1 MTERGRPEQLGIP
14 VRRHKS
20 DVLIVGGGA
29 AGTMAA
35 FECADAGV
43 SVIQATKGRAT
54 SGTTTVARGGF
65 AAAMGEDDSPELHLQ
80 DILTHGGELI
90 DPALARV
97 WVHDII
103 DVVHD
108 LESWGAEFVRGAD
121 GRLDLKMFPSH
132 SRARACH
139 HYDTTG
145 NMITKV
151 LSKKLRADARIER
164 HSFTSVVDLIK
175 RDGRVVGAW
184 GIDYGAGTLVVYH
197 AQQVILSTG
206 GGSGLFYVNDN
217 PPQVTGDGY
226 VLGFRA
232 GAALLGIEMIDFQAM
247 CCSPKELFGFA
258 PHPTGFI
265 NAGAVFRNREGEA
278 FLKRYFPDT
287 AEKSTRSEVITA
299 MAKEIH
305 AGRAG
310 STGRIFMDATRVP
323 LEVIQ
328 KQIPHV
334 YKTCLH
340 RGIDITKTPL
350 EVAPGSHTW
359 LGGLEID
366 VDGRTPVEGLLAAG
380 ETAGGIHGG
389 NRIGGSAL
397 AASLVFGRRA
407 GRKAAALVNEA
418 RVDLAGGE
426 EDDAVPE
433 AEQAWL
439 ARLKDRD
446 SGPFQ
451 ADVRMSCRML
461 AHNKLGPIR
470 EERTLKE
477 ALAAYE
483 RIECQ
488 DVPAMRLDE
497 KARSSHKV
505 LGEELESAFAVRNLA
520 LLGRILATA
529 CLKRRESRG
538 AHFRL
543 DYPHADDVRWRV
555 VTRLQAG
562 ANGQI
567 EFRTDLARNP
577 ADSSAP
583 DRGAATRRRPVNARG
598 LPD

>member
-1 MTERGRPEQLGIP
+1 MTTPNSHGRRDIA
-14 VRRHKS
+14 VVNHS
-20 DVLIVGGGA
+20 TDVLVIGGGA
-29 AGTMAA
+29 AATMAA

-43 SVIQATKGRAT
+43 GVIQVTKGRAT

-65 AAAMGEDDSPELHLQ
+65 AAAMGEDDSPELHLH
-80 DILTHGGELI
+80 DILKYGGELI
-90 DPALARV
+90 DPELARV

-108 LESWGAEFVRGAD
+108 LESWGAEFVRGPD
-121 GRLDLKMFPSH
+121 GRLDLKSFPSH
-132 SRARACH
+132 SRNRACH

-151 LSKKLRADARIER
+151 LSKKLRADARILK
-164 HSFTSVVDLIK
+164 HSITAVTDLIK
-175 RDGRVVGAW
+175 HDGRVVGAW
-184 GIDYGAGTLVVYH
+184 GVDYQNGALVIYR
-197 AQQVILSTG
+197 AQQIILCTG

-232 GAALLGIEMIDFQAM
+232 GVPLLGIEMIDFQAM

-265 NAGAVFRNREGEA
+265 NAGAVFRNRNGEE
-278 FLKRYFPDT
+278 FLKHYFPDT
-287 AEKSTRSEVITA
+287 AEQSTRSEVILA

-305 AGRAG
+305 AGRATP
-310 STGRIFMDATRVP
+310 TGGIFMDATKVP
-323 LEVIQ
+323 MEVIQ

-366 VDGRTPVEGLLAAG
+366 VDGKTPVAGLFAAG

-397 AASLVFGRRA
+397 SASLVYGRRA
-407 GRKAAALVNEA
+407 GRAAARLVK
-418 RVDLAGGE
+418 RSGVDSPPP
-426 EDDAVPE
+426 DIDAIPE
-433 AEQAWL
+433 AERAWL
-439 ARLKDRD
+439 AELMARD
-446 SGPFQ
+446 SGPLQ
-451 ADVRMSCRML
+451 SDVRMNCRML

-477 ALAAYE
+477 ALAEYE
-483 RIECQ
+483 RIERE
-488 DVPAMRLDE
+488 DVPAMRLDP
-497 KARSSHKV
+497 KAAGSSKV
-505 LGEELESAFAVRNLA
+505 RGEELESALSVRNLA
-520 LLGRILATA
+520 LLGRIIATA
-529 CLKRRESRG
+529 ALSRTESRG

-543 DYPHADDVRWRV
+543 DFPDTDNARWRV
-555 VTRLQAG
+555 VTRLDAG
-562 ANGQI
+562 ADGAI
-567 EFRTDLARNP
+567 EFHTDP
-577 ADSSAP
+577 VK
-583 DRGAATRRRPVNARG
+583 DRVDAGGAIAAAQ
-598 LPD
+598 

>member
-1 MTERGRPEQLGIP
+1 MTEPSRPFDIP
-14 VRRHKS
+14 VVQHQT
-20 DVLIVGGGA
+20 DVLIIGGGA

-35 FECADAGV
+35 FECAEAGV
-43 SVIQATKGRAT
+43 PVIQVTKGRAT

-80 DILTHGGELI
+80 DILKYGGELI
-90 DPALARV
+90 DPQLARV
-97 WVHDII
+97 WVYDIV

-121 GRLDLKMFPSH
+121 GKLDLKAFPSH
-132 SRARACH
+132 SRNRACH

-151 LSKKLRADARIER
+151 LSKKLRADARIAK
-164 HSFTSVVDLIK
+164 HSITAIADLIK
-175 RDGRVVGAW
+175 QDGRVVGAW
-184 GIDYGAGTLVVYH
+184 GVDYQHGTLVIYR
-197 AQQVILSTG
+197 AQQIILCTG

-232 GAALLGIEMIDFQAM
+232 RVPLLGIEMIDFQAM

-265 NAGAVFRNREGEA
+265 NAGAVFRNQQGEE
-278 FLKRYFPDT
+278 FLKHYFPGT
-287 AEKSTRSEVITA
+287 AEKSTRSEVILA

-305 AGRAG
+305 AGRAS
-310 STGRIFMDATRVP
+310 STGGIFMDATKVP
-323 LEVIQ
+323 MDVIQ

-340 RGIDITKTPL
+340 RGIDISKTPL

-359 LGGLEID
+359 LGGLKID
-366 VDGRTPVEGLLAAG
+366 VDGRTPVEGLFAAG

-397 AASLVFGRRA
+397 SASLVYGRRA
-407 GRKAAALVNEA
+407 GKKAAALAKTA
-418 RVDLAGGE
+418 RADLPPVDIGAIPDVERG
-426 EDDAVPE
+426 
-433 AEQAWL
+433 WL
-439 ARLKDRD
+439 MELMRRD
-446 SGPFQ
+446 SGPPQ
-451 ADVRMSCRML
+451 SDVRMNCRML

-470 EERTLKE
+470 EARTLKE
-477 ALAAYE
+477 ALTEYE
-483 RIECQ
+483 RVERE

-497 KARSSHKV
+497 KALSSDKIR
-505 LGEELESAFAVRNLA
+505 GEELESALSVRNLA

-529 CLKRRESRG
+529 ALARTESRG

-543 DYPHADDVRWRV
+543 DFPENDETHWRK
-555 VTRLQAG
+555 VTRLQWRADG
-562 ANGQI
+562 AI
-567 EFRTDLARNP
+567 EFHTDPVKQPSR
-577 ADSSAP
+577 SAT
-583 DRGAATRRRPVNARG
+583 GGQKVAAK
-598 LPD
+598 